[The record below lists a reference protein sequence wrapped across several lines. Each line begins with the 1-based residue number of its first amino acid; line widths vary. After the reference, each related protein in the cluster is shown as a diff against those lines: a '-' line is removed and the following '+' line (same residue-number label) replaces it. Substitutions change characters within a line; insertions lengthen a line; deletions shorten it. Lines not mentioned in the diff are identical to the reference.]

1 MPQLDP
7 FALNE
12 APRPR
17 LCDRPGCVASGE
29 FRAPKSRSTL
39 NDFYW
44 FCADH
49 IRDYNKA
56 WNYCAGMTAAEIEAE
71 IRQDTVWRRPT
82 WPLGGFGGP
91 RRWQDLRGARVHDGF
106 AGFEADDPAAAEAE
120 EDGDVLRPRPGTAE
134 ARAMTLMQLQSPLT
148 LTQLKAR
155 YKELV
160 KQLHPDANG
169 GDKLA
174 EERLKDINEAYSTLK
189 KAVRPNGLGG
199 HP

>member
-1 MPQLDP
+1 MPRFDP

-12 APRPR
+12 APRARP
-17 LCDRPGCVASGE
+17 CDRPGCPETGE
-29 FRAPKSRSTL
+29 FRAPKSRDSL
-39 NDFYW
+39 NEFFW
-44 FCADH
+44 FCTDH

-56 WNYCAGMTAAEIEAE
+56 WNYCAGMSAAQIEAE

-82 WPLGGFGGP
+82 WPLGNFGRPG
-91 RRWQDLRGARVHDGF
+91 RWQDIRHARFHDGF
-106 AGFEADDPAAAEAE
+106 AEFDLDEPLEGE
-120 EDGDVLRPRPGTAE
+120 EDGDAVRPRPGTPE
-134 ARAMTLMQLQSPLT
+134 ARAMKLMQLESPLT